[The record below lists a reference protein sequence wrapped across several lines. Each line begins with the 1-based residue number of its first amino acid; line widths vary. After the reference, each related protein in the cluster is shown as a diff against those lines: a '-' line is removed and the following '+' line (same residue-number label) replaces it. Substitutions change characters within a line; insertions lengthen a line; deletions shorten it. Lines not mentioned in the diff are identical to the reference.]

1 MDLLLLLMGL
11 TLLTA
16 GWFLMWEFARF
27 LHCAYSLQGRVVSM
41 EPGFGVHK
49 HLHGPDA
56 KSFSF
61 FPVIQYDWMGEPT
74 RFTSLD
80 SKCIVGLQI
89 GDQVKL
95 SFSRTRRSE
104 VRIGRMV
111 MMLVVSMALLVAGM
125 FSASVLIRES
135 LDMGHILL
143 ASLVLAVCLFIIILY
158 IRQQDEMSPSTRY
171 PQSQSQSQ
179 TNVFILEPT
188 NVCYWKGLFTNRS
201 QRRRIW
207 VSKVVG
213 GCCLVLGVLMLL
225 TSLAGVG
232 KSKGRDALE
241 SGMFGVPLSS
251 GSGDGASQ
259 VFPRPFRQ
267 PG

>member
-1 MDLLLLLMGL
+1 MDLLSPSDG
-11 TLLTA
+11 TDTA
-16 GWFLMWEFARF
+16 D
-27 LHCAYSLQGRVVSM
+27 GRVVSDVGICPFSALCLFPSRAGGFDGARLWGAQASAR
-41 EPGFGVHK
+41 PGCQN
-49 HLHGPDA
+49 LQI
-56 KSFSF
+56 

-111 MMLVVSMALLVAGM
+111 MILVVSMALLVAGM
-125 FSASVLIRES
+125 FSASVLIRET

-188 NVCYWKGLFTNRS
+188 NVCYWKGFLP
-201 QRRRIW
+201 IV
-207 VSKVVG
+207 VSV
-213 GCCLVLGVLMLL
+213 
-225 TSLAGVG
+225 
-232 KSKGRDALE
+232 D
-241 SGMFGVPLSS
+241 
-251 GSGDGASQ
+251 GSGCQ
-259 VFPRPFRQ
+259 KW
-267 PG
+267 